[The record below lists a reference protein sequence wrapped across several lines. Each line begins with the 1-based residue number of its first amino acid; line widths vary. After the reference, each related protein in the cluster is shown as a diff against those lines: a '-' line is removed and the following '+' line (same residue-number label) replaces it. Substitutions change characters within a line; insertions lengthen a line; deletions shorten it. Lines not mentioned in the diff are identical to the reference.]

1 MAYEQDNFD
10 KRFIEVI
17 DLLLYTNDKHRLAEN
32 QKILLTKIGF
42 RPESFSM
49 VRKGDRGI
57 PKQKREAYLKK
68 LAEDFNINPEFVRD
82 GKLPRTF
89 FANDLL
95 NEDET
100 VYKTAQQEVIE
111 LRAKVVELLEVVKM
125 KDGIIA
131 DLKYLLDKKRSTD
144 E

>member
-17 DLLLYTNDKHRLAEN
+17 DLLLYTNDKHHLAEN
-32 QKILLTKIGF
+32 QKILFTSIGF

-57 PKQKREAYLKK
+57 PKQKREEYLKK
-68 LAEDFNINPEFVRD
+68 LANGFNINPEYVRD

-95 NEDET
+95 NDDEV
-100 VYKTAQQEVIE
+100 VYKTAQAEVLE
-111 LRAKVVELLEVVKM
+111 LRQKNAELQEMLKL

-131 DLKYLLDKKRSTD
+131 DLKFLIEQKKG
-144 E
+144 